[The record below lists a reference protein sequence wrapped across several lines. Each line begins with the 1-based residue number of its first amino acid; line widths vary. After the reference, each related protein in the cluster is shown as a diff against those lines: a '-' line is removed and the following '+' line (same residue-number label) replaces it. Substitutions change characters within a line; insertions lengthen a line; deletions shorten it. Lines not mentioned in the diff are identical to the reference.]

1 MQDLQQHEH
10 THTHR
15 YVNLKDNPKACEAVE
30 EFKHIYREAME
41 TLYTKTLQPCPT
53 TLPPC
58 PKMLQEVKTA
68 RDFMFYEAEKQLSM
82 KNMSKARRKE
92 LETLKN
98 KLVQSLTWSS
108 KEFHPSSKMESVARE
123 TMSVLR
129 DVLREKNKDPEKT
142 FSRII
147 YDTYTSKEKER
158 TTMGGAI
165 VELVVVASI
174 LSGLLKLEDDI
185 EEVHWVG
192 YSKTDSNICYD
203 VGLNTTKD
211 RGIDVVIRLKH
222 AKYLLIQIK

>member
-1 MQDLQQHEH
+1 
-10 THTHR
+10 
-15 YVNLKDNPKACEAVE
+15 
-30 EFKHIYREAME
+30 
-41 TLYTKTLQPCPT
+41 
-53 TLPPC
+53 
-58 PKMLQEVKTA
+58 
-68 RDFMFYEAEKQLSM
+68 MFYEAEKQLSM
-82 KNMSKARRKE
+82 KNMSKKRREK

-108 KEFHPSSKMESVARE
+108 KKFHPSSKMESVARE

-129 DVLREKNKDPEKT
+129 DVLREKNKDAEKT
-142 FSRII
+142 FSQII

-165 VELVVVASI
+165 VELIVVASI
-174 LSGLLKLEDDI
+174 LSGLLKLEDDDI

-222 AKYLLIQIK
+222 AKYRLIQIKYVSLILDSLI